1 MTSFHRSFRRRRPL
15 HHSLRILLIDQRKP
29 KSTLRRNKRL
39 RLRRL
44 HHQRSKQTGL
54 FRLRGIVADPVP
66 TPGSFEETF
75 AGFQHCHWF
84 VVHLVEDS
92 AGEDVHGCGC
102 TVVGVWWGAGAG
114 WEGDFEADDAFVGG
128 VGELV
133 FVD

>member
-29 KSTLRRNKRL
+29 KSTLRRNKRF

-44 HHQRSKQTGL
+44 HHQRSKQT
-54 FRLRGIVADPVP
+54 RLLSLRSIVADPVP
-66 TPGSFEETF
+66 ASGSFEEAF
-75 AGFQHCHWF
+75 AGFQHCHRL
-84 VVHLVEDS
+84 VVHLVEDG
-92 AGEDVHGCGC
+92 AGEDVYGCGC
-102 TVVGVWWGAGAG
+102 AVVGVRWGAGSG